1 MYFSIHSIF
10 RLGINLFVFS
20 ILLRNVLSFTPS
32 DMQNKTRGQAR
43 ERKLNILQKLSN
55 SWTRSREPL
64 GDFDLKQVFF
74 MVSLIWLL
82 IFVVLIKF
90 DYNNYP
96 RHNKMF
102 YNSSPSQSRLRRQQ
116 IWILKLDF
124 LLRLIEKPWKW
135 DVKVIKKQDKRKLYL
150 KTCLL

>member
-20 ILLRNVLSFTPS
+20 ILLGNVLSFTPS

-64 GDFDLKQVFF
+64 GAFDLKQVFF
-74 MVSLIWLL
+74 MVSLIW
-82 IFVVLIKF
+82 
-90 DYNNYP
+90 
-96 RHNKMF
+96 
-102 YNSSPSQSRLRRQQ
+102 
-116 IWILKLDF
+116 
-124 LLRLIEKPWKW
+124 
-135 DVKVIKKQDKRKLYL
+135 
-150 KTCLL
+150 